1 MKSKRSQRKKMREF
15 AKLRSYEYNQER
27 NQLKKLDTAIKYM
40 RDEHQINY
48 PTLMMMLFCYDLE
61 FWTADYVSEEL
72 GRSPKKVREVFI
84 YPAMHN
90 DLVYKHFDKLSPS
103 KMTPEEQLFY
113 EETKMSYRVRY
124 ALTQKA
130 RLLIQSFYRLL
141 DY

>member
-1 MKSKRSQRKKMREF
+1 MKSKRSKTKKMREF
-15 AKLRSYEYNQER
+15 GKLRSYEYNRER
-27 NQLKKLDTAIKYM
+27 NYLKKLDKSIKYM
-40 RDEHQINY
+40 RDEHDINY

-61 FWTADYVSEEL
+61 FWTADYVAEEL
-72 GRSPKKVREVFI
+72 GRSPRKVREVFV
-84 YPAMHN
+84 YPGMRN

-141 DY
+141 ES